1 MGECDVIDN
10 FYVFNVFRPT
20 SQQQET
26 RRSFEAGKRED
37 KGKDL
42 LVKCGFLVALWINAV
57 LEEMVALI
65 MTVV

>member
-1 MGECDVIDN
+1 M
-10 FYVFNVFRPT
+10 
-20 SQQQET
+20 SQK
-26 RRSFEAGKRED
+26 EAKKKKNGKEDPKVNEKED